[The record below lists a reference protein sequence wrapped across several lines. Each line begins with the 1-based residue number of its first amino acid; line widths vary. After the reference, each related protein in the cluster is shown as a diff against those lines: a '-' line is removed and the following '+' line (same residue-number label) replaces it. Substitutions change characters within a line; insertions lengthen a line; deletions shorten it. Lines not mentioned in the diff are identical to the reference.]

1 MTKLNLG
8 AGATAIEGFE
18 PRDGAR
24 GDVLFP
30 LPDAEGSVEEIR
42 ASHVLEHF
50 AHGEVQAVLADWV
63 RALKPGGVLRVA
75 VPDFRWI
82 AEQYAAGEDVNAQG
96 YVMGGQT
103 DARDFH
109 KALFDRDLLTRLLNG
124 VGLVGIRG
132 WKSELQ
138 DCAALP
144 VSLNLAGTKPG
155 GARPRISAVAS
166 MPRLGFN
173 DFWGVMYDICAKRG
187 IKFRR
192 SQGVFWGIKLTQ
204 AFETALEKD
213 KPDWLLALDY
223 DTVFTDEQLDGLIDL
238 AMRHPEVDALAPIQ
252 ASRHHTM
259 PMLTV
264 ASTEPGMN
272 RSRLKREEL
281 DQELIQARTAHF
293 GCTLIRVE
301 KLRQLEKPWFNE
313 QPDEQGGWGAGSI
326 HEDIWFWKQW
336 EKAGF
341 SLYLACRIPVGHCD
355 LAIRWPD
362 LNLET
367 TYQAPRD
374 FIKSGPPEDVWR

>member
-1 MTKLNLG
+1 MSKLNLG
-8 AGATAIEGFE
+8 AGTTVIEGFE
-18 PRDGAR
+18 PRDGAQ

-30 LPDAEGSVEEIR
+30 LPDVDGSVDEIR

-50 AHGEVQAVLADWV
+50 PYGQAQAVLTDWV

-75 VPDFRWI
+75 VPDFQYI
-82 AEQYAAGEDVNAQG
+82 AEQFVEGGDINAQG

-103 DARDFH
+103 GERDFH
-109 KALFDRDLLTRLLNG
+109 KAIFHRDLLTRLLAG
-124 VGLVGIRG
+124 VGLVGIRA
-132 WKSELQ
+132 WKSEIQ

-155 GARPRISAVAS
+155 GTRPRISAVAS

-173 DFWGVMYDICAKRG
+173 DFWGVMYDVCAKRG

-204 AFETALEKD
+204 AFETALELD
-213 KPDWLLALDY
+213 KPDYLLALDY
-223 DTVFTDEQLDGLIDL
+223 DTVFTAEQLDSLIDVAL
-238 AMRHPEVDALAPIQ
+238 RHPEADAIAPIQ
-252 ASRHHTM
+252 ASRHHSM

-264 ASTEPGMN
+264 ASDQPGMN

-281 DQELIQARTAHF
+281 DQELVKARTAHF
-293 GCTLIRVE
+293 GCTL
-301 KLRQLEKPWFNE
+301 LRADKVRELAKPWFWE
-313 QPDEQGGWGAGSI
+313 QPDEHGGWDSGSI

-336 EKAGF
+336 EKAGN
-341 SLYLACRIPVGHCD
+341 SLYLACRVPVGHAD

-374 FIKSGPPEDVWR
+374 FIKSGTPEDVWR